1 MPQQLEINEF
11 WFQDSW
17 TKQLQIYFKPI
28 DLLMLKALELLTHL
42 KIRRR
47 IFHLNIK
54 AFLHHEGTI
63 ADFPLNYSAG
73 VF

>member
-42 KIRRR
+42 KIR
-47 IFHLNIK
+47 
-54 AFLHHEGTI
+54 
-63 ADFPLNYSAG
+63 
-73 VF
+73 